1 MIPVAVLTFDP
12 HSLSV
17 PNSFINLC
25 LFIDVLMLYRYVNNH
40 IVLKLFYHIPSNY
53 EDYSRNYIGNM
64 DDPVVATSGQLLL
77 LLLLFFQCFAFCFQP
92 SPLSTN
98 ISLFSQFLH
107 VYFFLHG
114 LLSIF
119 FYLFFNFF
127 EGTQYKTSQEGGG
140 LKKNVDGTNA
150 KRIVRFEVHAY
161 SIANNGCETVS
172 KVKKENV
179 EVSSLLD
186 CCCICLLALFG
197 LFVCCLSLLSCKK
210 YRLILYTQGSNFLL
224 SPLFFFFFF

>member
-1 MIPVAVLTFDP
+1 
-12 HSLSV
+12 
-17 PNSFINLC
+17 
-25 LFIDVLMLYRYVNNH
+25 MLR
-40 IVLKLFYHIPSNY
+40 F
-53 EDYSRNYIGNM
+53 
-64 DDPVVATSGQLLL
+64 
-77 LLLLFFQCFAFCFQP
+77 
-92 SPLSTN
+92 
-98 ISLFSQFLH
+98 LFSTISPINKYLSILSILTC
-107 VYFFLHG
+107 V
-114 LLSIF
+114 LLSSWATLH